1 MISLN
6 TTFYKILGRKFCSL
20 DEVILQVLD
29 IVTRQSF
36 IMSQC
41 MFLGAMTESIR
52 TTCLNLLLKLMNGLI
67 LHKMMFNPGQRHVI
81 EHMQLFTKT
90 QCIYLEDMMD
100 QNS

>member
-29 IVTRQSF
+29 IVTRLLF

-52 TTCLNLLLKLMNGLI
+52 TICLNLLLKLMNGLI
-67 LHKMMFNPGQRHVI
+67 LLKMMFNPGQKLVI
-81 EHMQLFTKT
+81 EPMRLFTKT
-90 QCIYLEDMMD
+90 QCIYLEDMMG